1 MRRPDQSKMA
11 VALDFGLPTP
21 VRRSLRPL
29 VLGGL
34 AATVAVLGIA
44 VFVTQ
49 LLLR

>member
-1 MRRPDQSKMA
+1 MRRPNQSKMA
-11 VALDFGLPTP
+11 VALDFGPPTP
-21 VRRSLRPL
+21 VQRSRRPL

-34 AATVAVLGIA
+34 AAAVAVLGIA